1 MSELLYH
8 LRGVTQCYRDRTVLK
23 VDDLGIHPGE
33 VLALLGP
40 SGAGKSTLLRLL
52 NFLELP
58 SAGEISFRGQVIS
71 GVSPAPL
78 EMRRRVTT
86 VFQRPV
92 LLNRSVW
99 DNVRYGLTL
108 RGERNGQAEVA
119 GALEQ
124 VGLTSFARQQART
137 LSGGEAQRV
146 ALARA
151 LVLRPD
157 VLLLDEPTAN
167 LDPYNVSLIEQIIQR
182 ANREQ
187 GATVVMVTHNLHQA
201 RRLGTRVG
209 LLLDGAVVEV
219 APTDQFFEL
228 ARRSAYR
235 TFHPRRDGLLK
246 FTRSKGTPKMRCKRF
261 LTMALVL
268 VVLLAGCVA
277 PPLQAPAEPPAS
289 ALASSEA
296 PATEDVCRFARDIA
310 DFGDH
315 HQHPGLRPA
324 GRHPARLRG
333 CQRRQ
338 R

>member
-1 MSELLYH
+1 MNELLYH
-8 LRGVTQCYRDRTVLK
+8 LRDVTQSYRDRTVLK
-23 VDDLGIHPGE
+23 VDDLGIHQGE

-58 SAGEISFRGQVIS
+58 SAGEISFRGQLIS
-71 GVSPAPL
+71 GASPASL
-78 EMRRRVTT
+78 ALRRRVTT

-99 DNVRYGLTL
+99 DNVRYGLKL
-108 RGERNGQAEVA
+108 RGERNGQAEVT

-167 LDPYNVSLIEQIIQR
+167 LDPYNVSLIEEIIQR
-182 ANREQ
+182 ANSEQ

-219 APTDQFFEL
+219 APTDQFFDSPADPRT
-228 ARRSAYR
+228 ARFIHGEMVY
-235 TFHPRRDGLLK
+235 
-246 FTRSKGTPKMRCKRF
+246 
-261 LTMALVL
+261 
-268 VVLLAGCVA
+268 
-277 PPLQAPAEPPAS
+277 
-289 ALASSEA
+289 
-296 PATEDVCRFARDIA
+296 
-310 DFGDH
+310 
-315 HQHPGLRPA
+315 
-324 GRHPARLRG
+324 
-333 CQRRQ
+333 
-338 R
+338 